1 MSRNDKRIQDER
13 CRSGLLRKGYTEKS
27 VNDFMEFWDRP
38 LMRSA
43 FFGVDGTIIGYID
56 PKLGKVE
63 DRSGKLQAE
72 YEAQLCERPR
82 LTRELVHGEP
92 NQEA

>member
-1 MSRNDKRIQDER
+1 MERNDKRRQDDS
-13 CRSGLLRKGYTEKS
+13 CRRGLLKKGYTEDS
-27 VNDFMEFWDRP
+27 VNRFMEFWDRP

-43 FFGVDGTIIGYID
+43 FYGVDGTVIGYID

-63 DRSGKLQAE
+63 DRSGKLQAK
-72 YEAQLCERPR
+72 YEAELRKKPR

-92 NQEA
+92 DQEA